1 MPLPNTQFDAIMR
14 IYSRR
19 QSEARR
25 LLEQRQQ
32 EISQK
37 IPRIDEID
45 REIASKSTQSLR
57 RMLPGDTVE
66 GKTELDK
73 LKKEIAQ
80 LTQEKRNLLTAG
92 GFPEDY
98 LSLPCHCPRCHDTG
112 FIGGEKCVCFRRE
125 EVSLLYAQSNLEEM
139 FSENTFRHFSLDY
152 YPEDM
157 INSATG
163 LNARQTAAA
172 ALKTARKFVKDF
184 DQTHSNLFLYGNTGV
199 GKTFLSHCIAR
210 ALLDSAHLVMY
221 FSAQEL
227 FERSA
232 AFTFTSGEGN
242 PSDILDCDFLV
253 IDDLGTEL
261 TNSFVSSQLFFCV
274 NERLLRRKSTLIS
287 TNLSL
292 ADFSSVYSERTFSRI
307 TSSYQMVKLIGTDIR
322 VQKRF
327 GRLSK

>member
-1 MPLPNTQFDAIMR
+1 MPLPNTQFDQVMR

-25 LLEQRQQ
+25 LQEERAQ

-45 REIASKSTQSLR
+45 QEIASKSTKSLR
-57 RMLPGDTVE
+57 RMLPADAAQ
-66 GKTELDK
+66 GKAELDR

-80 LTQEKRNLLTAG
+80 LTREKKSLLVAS

-98 LSLPCHCPRCHDTG
+98 LDFPCQCPKCHDTG

-139 FSENTFRHFSLDY
+139 FSENTFTHFSLDY
-152 YPEDM
+152 YPQDM

-163 LNARQTAAA
+163 LNARQTAQA
-172 ALKTARKFVKDF
+172 ALKTAKQFVRDF
-184 DQTHSNLFLYGNTGV
+184 DQTHGNLFLYGNTGV

-210 ALLDSAHLVMY
+210 ALLDTAHLVIY

-227 FERSA
+227 FERLA
-232 AFTFTSGEGN
+232 AYTFTSGEGS

-307 TSSYQMVKLIGTDIR
+307 TSSYQMVKLIGRDIR

-327 GRLSK
+327 KQLS